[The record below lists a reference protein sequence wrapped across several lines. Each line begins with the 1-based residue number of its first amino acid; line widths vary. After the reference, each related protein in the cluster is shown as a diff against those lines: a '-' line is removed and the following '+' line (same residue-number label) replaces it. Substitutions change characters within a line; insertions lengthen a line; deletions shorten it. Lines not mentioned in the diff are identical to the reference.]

1 MLILRVRSTNIH
13 NTMREYK
20 NLIYTGSNNR
30 KSPFDLY
37 LADQSSNKPLVIFAH
52 GYKGFKD
59 WGSWDLVGQT
69 FAEAGY
75 DFLKFNFS
83 HNGGTVD
90 NPIDFP
96 DLEAYSENTYSREL
110 EDMEAITRLVHTGI
124 EVDGKKRSWDKY
136 ALIGHSRGGGIVII
150 HAAGAKNVSHLA
162 TWASVA
168 DYGERFNFDLEE
180 WKKTGVTTVRNGRTN
195 QDMPHKYAFYQDYIE
210 NEEKLSIENAA
221 RKIEIP
227 WLIAHGDTDEA
238 VDLEEAQRL
247 ARWSNN
253 AKSVVIAG
261 GTHTFGASHPRKND
275 KLPDTLKVLVMKTIE
290 FFNS

>member
-1 MLILRVRSTNIH
+1 MAT
-13 NTMREYK
+13 YK

-37 LADQSSNKPLVIFAH
+37 LADQSSNKPLVVFAH

-59 WGSWDLVGQT
+59 WGSWDLVAQS
-69 FAEAGY
+69 FVKAGF

-96 DLEAYSENTYSREL
+96 DLEAFGENTYSREL
-110 EDMEAITRLVHTGI
+110 EDIEAITQLALSGI
-124 EVDGKKRSWDKY
+124 DVDGEKKSWDKL
-136 ALIGHSRGGGIVII
+136 ALIGHSRGGGIVAIQ
-150 HAAGAKNVSHLA
+150 AARSKSVSHLA

-168 DYGERFNFDLEE
+168 DYEERFDFDMEE
-180 WKKTGVTTVRNGRTN
+180 WKRTGVTTVRNGRTK
-195 QDMPHKYAFYQDYIE
+195 QDMPHKYSFYEDYIN

-221 RKIEIP
+221 RKVDIP
-227 WLIAHGDTDEA
+227 WLIAHGENDEA
-238 VDLEEAQRL
+238 VDLENAQRL
-247 ARWSNN
+247 AKWNEK
-253 AKSVVIAG
+253 AKSVIIPGA
-261 GTHTFGASHPRKND
+261 THTFGASHPRKDD
-275 KLPDTLKVLVMKTIE
+275 KMPDALKVLVSKTIE